1 MKAPHSLGYDAMI
14 GSVRE
19 STPVYHAAWQQ
30 VSYRFCDLKELMAK
44 ATPLRSGD
52 VLAGVAARSAAENVA
67 AKMALADVPLKRFLS
82 EAVIPYE
89 SCDVTR
95 LIMDR
100 HDTAAFAPV
109 SQMTVGEFRDWLL
122 SEAAT
127 TEVLAWLAP
136 GITPEMAAATSK
148 IMRNQDLILAAR
160 KAEVV
165 TRFRDTI
172 GLKGRMAVRLQPN
185 HPTDDRRGIAASI
198 VDGLMLGCGDAVIGV
213 NPASDN
219 VAGIIDLLA
228 MLDDIIHRF
237 EIPTQAC
244 VLTHVT
250 TSIEAMRRGAPIDL
264 VFQSVGGTEAVNTS
278 FGVTLAML
286 REAREAALG
295 LKRGTVGDNVMYFE
309 TGQGSAL
316 SADAHHGVDQQTLE
330 ARAYAVAREFK
341 PLLVNSVVG
350 FIGPEYLYNGKEII
364 RAGLEDHF
372 CGKLLGLPMGCDV
385 CYTNHAEADQ
395 DDMDVLLML
404 LGAAGVTF
412 VMGVPGAD
420 DIMLNYQST
429 SFHDALYVREALGLR
444 RAPEFEGWLERMGL
458 ADENGRL
465 VGQAKHA
472 LLDHVQGLAA

>member
-1 MKAPHSLGYDAMI
+1 
-14 GSVRE
+14 
-19 STPVYHAAWQQ
+19 VYQTAWRQTA
-30 VSYRFCDLKELMAK
+30 YRFADLKELMAK
-44 ATPLRSGD
+44 ATPVRSGD
-52 VLAGVAARSAAENVA
+52 VLAGVAATSAEENVA
-67 AKMALADVPLKRFLS
+67 AKMALADVPLKRFL
-82 EAVIPYE
+82 EELLIPYDID
-89 SCDVTR
+89 DVTR
-95 LIMDR
+95 LIVDG
-100 HDTAAFAPV
+100 HDAAAFVPV
-109 SQMTVGEFRDWLL
+109 SHMTVGDFRDWLL
-122 SEAAT
+122 SDVAT
-127 TEVLAWLAP
+127 TDVLAKLAP

-160 KAEVV
+160 KVEVV

-185 HPTDDRRGIAASI
+185 HPTDDKRGIAASI
-198 VDGLMLGCGDAVIGV
+198 VDGLMLGCGDAVIGI

-219 VAGIIDLLA
+219 TAAILDLLS
-228 MLDDIIHRF
+228 MLDDVIQRF
-237 EIPTQAC
+237 GIPTQSC

-250 TSIEAMRRGAPIDL
+250 TSIEAISRGAPVDL
-264 VFQSVGGTEAVNTS
+264 VFQSVGGTEAVNAS
-278 FGVTLAML
+278 FGVTLGML
-286 REAREAALG
+286 REGREAALS
-295 LKRGTVGDNVMYFE
+295 LKRGSIGDNVMYFE

-330 ARAYAVAREFK
+330 ARAYAVARTFK

-372 CGKLLGLPMGCDV
+372 CGKLMGLPMGCDV

-444 RAPEFEGWLERMGL
+444 RAPEFEAWLARIGL
-458 ADENGRL
+458 ADEQGKL
-465 VGQAKHA
+465 LAEPAQA
-472 LLDHVQGLAA
+472 LLEHVKGLAA

>member
-1 MKAPHSLGYDAMI
+1 LCARQPLGYAAAN
-14 GSVRE
+14 GSLKE
-19 STPVYHAAWQQ
+19 SFQVYQAAWQQ
-30 VSYRFCDLKELMAK
+30 VSYRFSDLKELMGK
-44 ATPLRSGD
+44 ATPPRSGD
-52 VLAGVAARSAAENVA
+52 VLAGVAARSAEENVA
-67 AKMALADVPLKRFLS
+67 AKMALADVPLKRFLT
-82 EAVIPYE
+82 EALVPYE

-95 LIMDR
+95 LIIDR
-100 HDTAAFAPV
+100 HDAAAFAPV
-109 SQMTVGEFRDWLL
+109 AHMTVGGFRDWLL

-127 TEVLAWLAP
+127 TEVLARIAP
-136 GITPEMAAATSK
+136 GITPEMAAAVSK

-160 KAEVV
+160 KVEVV
-165 TRFRDTI
+165 TRFRDTL

-185 HPTDDRRGIAASI
+185 HPTDDKRGIAASI

-213 NPASDN
+213 NPAGDN
-219 VAGIIDLLA
+219 VATILELIA
-228 MLDDIIHRF
+228 MLDDIIARF
-237 EIPTQAC
+237 DIPTQSC

-250 TSIEAMRRGAPIDL
+250 TSLEAINMGAPVDL
-264 VFQSVGGTEAVNTS
+264 VFQSIGGTEAVNAS
-278 FGVTLAML
+278 FGVKLAML
-286 REAREAALG
+286 KEAREAALS

-372 CGKLLGLPMGCDV
+372 CGKLMGLPMGCDV

-429 SFHDALYVREALGLR
+429 SFHDALYVRESLGLR
-444 RAPEFEGWLERMGL
+444 RAPEFEAWLGRMGMTDS
-458 ADENGRL
+458 AGRL
-465 VGQAKHA
+465 LPEPARA
-472 LLDHVQGLAA
+472 LLDHVEGLAA